1 MVVDAESSFS
11 TRLLHS
17 CGVSNSFAFMRL
29 LQKAHHFSS
38 FSEDDNNNSKKDI
51 RLGSDHYQVCRRDF
65 SFMADQEE
73 PRSTTSR
80 LSSKDDHDNNNN
92 NKSNNNNNNN
102 TKNEAE
108 DHEMRQEGWL
118 RLSTGH
124 EDDVKPDLDNKHQT
138 NQTAGRDSFLELNL
152 YSGGSNREERVGVPL
167 MSSIFHHQHEP
178 GGMMINPLMFPTRAD
193 QETIGSWAAAAFRTP
208 FVPQNLTQPPSSST
222 SLMMPFIGPYF
233 GRSSFQHQLIGNS
246 NNNNN
251 NPDVVAGPSSSFR
264 VIDPPRRPHS
274 GIWFLLQASQN
285 QTREPFLPQIP
296 KSCLRIKDG
305 KMTVRILMKY
315 LVNKLRLEHET
326 QANGEAQTNPQ
337 GEVQLTDRLSLRV
350 EIRCR
355 GQELEP
361 VLTLQHVRDTIWRG
375 SRDNSS
381 VSQNLI
387 TLLPNSSTS
396 DHLMVLHYGRT
407 LS

>member
-1 MVVDAESSFS
+1 MVLDSESSSS
-11 TRLLHS
+11 TTLLLS
-17 CGVSNSFAFMRL
+17 CAVSNSFAFMRL
-29 LQKAHHFSS
+29 LQNGHHFSS
-38 FSEDDNNNSKKDI
+38 VSEDDYGNINNKKKDI
-51 RLGSDHYQVCRRDF
+51 RLGSDHHQVCRRDC

-80 LSSKDDHDNNNN
+80 LSSKDDHDDDDNNNN
-92 NKSNNNNNNN
+92 NNSNNNNNNN
-102 TKNEAE
+102 NTNNEAE

-124 EDDVKPDLDNKHQT
+124 EDDVKLDLDNKNHT

-152 YSGGSNREERVGVPL
+152 YSGSSSREERVGRPL

-178 GGMMINPLMFPTRAD
+178 GGVMINPLMFPTRPD
-193 QETIGSWAAAAFRTP
+193 QETIGSWSAAFRTS
-208 FVPQNLTQPPSSST
+208 FVPQSLVQPSSSSA

-233 GRSSFQHQLIGNS
+233 GRSNFQQQLIRNN

-296 KSCLRIKDG
+296 KSYLRIKDG

-315 LVNKLRLEHET
+315 LVSKLRLEHESQIPCT
-326 QANGEAQTNPQ
+326 
-337 GEVQLTDRLSLRV
+337 
-350 EIRCR
+350 RC
-355 GQELEP
+355 
-361 VLTLQHVRDTIWRG
+361 
-375 SRDNSS
+375 
-381 VSQNLI
+381 
-387 TLLPNSSTS
+387 LP
-396 DHLMVLHYGRT
+396 
-407 LS
+407 

>member
-1 MVVDAESSFS
+1 MVVDAESSSS

-92 NKSNNNNNNN
+92 NKSNNNNN

-178 GGMMINPLMFPTRAD
+178 GGMMTNPLMFPTRAD

-208 FVPQNLTQPPSSST
+208 FVPQNLAQPPSSST

-246 NNNNN
+246 NNNNNN

-315 LVNKLRLEHET
+315 LVNKLRLDHET
-326 QANGEAQTNPQ
+326 Q
-337 GEVQLTDRLSLRV
+337 V

-355 GQELEP
+355 GKELEP

>member
-1 MVVDAESSFS
+1 MVVDAESSSS

-92 NKSNNNNNNN
+92 NKSNNNNNN

-208 FVPQNLTQPPSSST
+208 FVPQNLAQAPSSST

-246 NNNNN
+246 NNNNNNN

-326 QANGEAQTNPQ
+326 Q
-337 GEVQLTDRLSLRV
+337 VF
-350 EIRCR
+350 
-355 GQELEP
+355 
-361 VLTLQHVRDTIWRG
+361 
-375 SRDNSS
+375 
-381 VSQNLI
+381 
-387 TLLPNSSTS
+387 
-396 DHLMVLHYGRT
+396 Y
-407 LS
+407 

>member
-1 MVVDAESSFS
+1 MVVDAESSS

-29 LQKAHHFSS
+29 LQKTHHFSS
-38 FSEDDNNNSKKDI
+38 VSEGDNNNNKKDI
-51 RLGSDHYQVCRRDF
+51 FLGSDHHQVCRRDC

-80 LSSKDDHDNNNN
+80 LSSKDDHDNNNSN
-92 NKSNNNNNNN
+92 SNNNNNNTN
-102 TKNEAE
+102 NEAE

-124 EDDVKPDLDNKHQT
+124 EDDVKQDLDNKHQT
-138 NQTAGRDSFLELNL
+138 NQTAGMDSFLELNL
-152 YSGGSNREERVGVPL
+152 YSGGSNREERVGLPL
-167 MSSIFHHQHEP
+167 MPSIFHHQHQ
-178 GGMMINPLMFPTRAD
+178 PLMFPTRPD
-193 QETIGSWAAAAFRTP
+193 QETIGSWAAAFRTP
-208 FVPQNLTQPPSSST
+208 FVPQNLVQPSSSSSSSLSA

-233 GRSSFQHQLIGNS
+233 GRSNFQHQLTG

-296 KSCLRIKDG
+296 KSYLRIKDG

-315 LVNKLRLEHET
+315 LVSKLRLEHES
-326 QANGEAQTNPQ
+326 Q
-337 GEVQLTDRLSLRV
+337 V

-381 VSQNLI
+381 ISQNL

-407 LS
+407 LF

>member
-1 MVVDAESSFS
+1 MVVDAESSSS

-38 FSEDDNNNSKKDI
+38 FSEDNNNNNSKKDI
-51 RLGSDHYQVCRRDF
+51 RLGSDHYQVCRKDC

-92 NKSNNNNNNN
+92 NNNNDNN

-152 YSGGSNREERVGVPL
+152 YSGGSNREERVDVPL

-178 GGMMINPLMFPTRAD
+178 GGMMINPLMFPTRPD

-208 FVPQNLTQPPSSST
+208 FVPQNLVQPSSSST

-233 GRSSFQHQLIGNS
+233 GRSNFQHQLIG

-264 VIDPPRRPHS
+264 VIDPPRRSHS

-296 KSCLRIKDG
+296 KSYLRIKLVYIKILPFSEDG
-305 KMTVRILMKY
+305 KMTVRVLMKY
-315 LVNKLRLEHET
+315 LVSKLRLEHE
-326 QANGEAQTNPQ
+326 
-337 GEVQLTDRLSLRV
+337 
-350 EIRCR
+350 
-355 GQELEP
+355 
-361 VLTLQHVRDTIWRG
+361 
-375 SRDNSS
+375 
-381 VSQNLI
+381 SQVFYI
-387 TLLPNSSTS
+387 S
-396 DHLMVLHYGRT
+396 H
-407 LS
+407 

>member
-1 MVVDAESSFS
+1 MVLDAESSSS
-11 TRLLHS
+11 TTLLLS
-17 CGVSNSFAFMRL
+17 CAVSNSFAFMRL
-29 LQKAHHFSS
+29 LQQAHHFSS
-38 FSEDDNNNSKKDI
+38 VCEDNDNNNNNNKKDI
-51 RLGSDHYQVCRRDF
+51 RLGSDHHQVCRRDC
-65 SFMADQEE
+65 SFMDDQEE
-73 PRSTTSR
+73 PSR

-92 NKSNNNNNNN
+92 NNNNNN
-102 TKNEAE
+102 TNNEAE

-124 EDDVKPDLDNKHQT
+124 EDDVKPDLDNKNQT

-152 YSGGSNREERVGVPL
+152 YSGGSNREERVGPPL

-178 GGMMINPLMFPTRAD
+178 GGVMINPLMFPTRPD
-193 QETIGSWAAAAFRTP
+193 QETVGSWSAAFRTP
-208 FVPQNLTQPPSSST
+208 FVPQNLVQPSSSST
-222 SLMMPFIGPYF
+222 SLMMPFLGPYF
-233 GRSSFQHQLIGNS
+233 GRSSFQQQLIRNS
-246 NNNNN
+246 NNNN

-264 VIDPPRRPHS
+264 VIDPPRRPDS

-296 KSCLRIKDG
+296 KSYLRIKDG

-315 LVNKLRLEHET
+315 LVNKLRLEHES
-326 QANGEAQTNPQ
+326 QQ
-337 GEVQLTDRLSLRV
+337 V

-381 VSQNLI
+381 VSQNLP
-387 TLLPNSSTS
+387 LLPNSSTS

>member
-326 QANGEAQTNPQ
+326 Q
-337 GEVQLTDRLSLRV
+337 V

>member
-326 QANGEAQTNPQ
+326 QQ
-337 GEVQLTDRLSLRV
+337 V

>member
-1 MVVDAESSFS
+1 MVVDAESSSS

-73 PRSTTSR
+73 PRSTTS
-80 LSSKDDHDNNNN
+80 
-92 NKSNNNNNNN
+92 
-102 TKNEAE
+102 
-108 DHEMRQEGWL
+108 
-118 RLSTGH
+118 STGH

-178 GGMMINPLMFPTRAD
+178 GGMMTNPLMFPTRAD

-208 FVPQNLTQPPSSST
+208 FVPQNLAQPPSSST

-246 NNNNN
+246 NNNNNN

-315 LVNKLRLEHET
+315 LVNKLRLDHET
-326 QANGEAQTNPQ
+326 QIPCT
-337 GEVQLTDRLSLRV
+337 
-350 EIRCR
+350 RC
-355 GQELEP
+355 
-361 VLTLQHVRDTIWRG
+361 
-375 SRDNSS
+375 
-381 VSQNLI
+381 
-387 TLLPNSSTS
+387 LP
-396 DHLMVLHYGRT
+396 
-407 LS
+407 